1 MVETTINSH
10 LINHE
15 NVVHRAF
22 VDWTQL
28 QPTLRLMAVAKDD
41 KRIKAATMEETQNRR
56 VHYFPDEDGLA
67 HVLLEVA
74 QIVLAKAGEIGV
86 PVSVDRLVACVD
98 HASQMVC
105 ILHTDHV
112 HSVDHCNLDGGEIV
126 EPTLR
131 FQLAQSEGR
140 RDDQITGVKVRKE
153 FEVASRQTDSN
164 AEAI

>member
-74 QIVLAKAGEIGV
+74 E
-86 PVSVDRLVACVD
+86 
-98 HASQMVC
+98 
-105 ILHTDHV
+105 
-112 HSVDHCNLDGGEIV
+112 
-126 EPTLR
+126 
-131 FQLAQSEGR
+131 
-140 RDDQITGVKVRKE
+140 
-153 FEVASRQTDSN
+153 
-164 AEAI
+164 